1 MMGFGDEIPK
11 QVWAAAQRFQIH
23 LKKVVS
29 EQAAKRP
36 TIETGLLCKACI
48 QTQNQTTKKDRE
60 KKNMIA
66 LGSDHAGLP
75 LKREIIALL
84 ERMNLPYH
92 DYGTYTEDSC
102 DYAVFAQRAAQAV
115 ASGECDRGILCCGT
129 GIGISIAANKVK
141 GIRCAACSDC
151 YSAKMTRKHN
161 DANMLAMGARVVG
174 SELGQMIAE
183 IFLTT
188 EFEGGRH
195 QRRIDQIAAIERGE
209 TL

>member
-1 MMGFGDEIPK
+1 
-11 QVWAAAQRFQIH
+11 
-23 LKKVVS
+23 
-29 EQAAKRP
+29 
-36 TIETGLLCKACI
+36 
-48 QTQNQTTKKDRE
+48 
-60 KKNMIA
+60 MIA

-102 DYAVFAQRAAQAV
+102 DYAVFAQRAAKAV
-115 ASGECDRGILCCGT
+115 ASGECERGILCCGT
-129 GIGISIAANKVK
+129 GIGISIAANKVP

-174 SELGQMIAE
+174 GELGQMIAE

-195 QRRIDQIAAIERGE
+195 QRRVDQLAAIERGE
-209 TL
+209 TLG

>member
-1 MMGFGDEIPK
+1 
-11 QVWAAAQRFQIH
+11 
-23 LKKVVS
+23 
-29 EQAAKRP
+29 
-36 TIETGLLCKACI
+36 
-48 QTQNQTTKKDRE
+48 
-60 KKNMIA
+60 MIA

-84 ERMNLPYH
+84 DRMGLEYR

-102 DYAVFAQRAAQAV
+102 DYAVFAQRAARAV
-115 ASGECDRGILCCGT
+115 ASGECERGVLCCGT
-129 GIGISIAANKVK
+129 GIGISIAANKVP
-141 GIRCAACSDC
+141 GVLCAACSDC
-151 YSAKMTRKHN
+151 YSAKMTRMHN

-188 EFEGGRH
+188 PFEGGRH

-209 TL
+209 TLE